1 MQSILHERYQDGD
14 SRIHRLDPRVKVVV
28 ALILIAGITL
38 TPARAGWAYPLLWG
52 LVVMLIAAGQLRVGR
67 VARQATLA
75 LPFAL
80 AAVTLLFTT
89 PGDPLVTVAGLTI
102 TGAGVIRFAAILAK
116 SWLAVQVALV
126 LAMTTPFTDLL
137 WALSQLRVPGTLIAI
152 TSFMYRYLFTLLD
165 EAERLIRARA
175 SRSGSL
181 VGRQSGGS
189 LLWRARIAGG
199 MIGNLFLRSYERS
212 ERVYAAML
220 SRGYAGQLRA
230 LDPPPLRWR
239 DAAQG
244 AIPVILLIIVELASV
259 LWVRRG

>member
-1 MQSILHERYQDGD
+1 MQTMLHERYQDGD
-14 SRIHRLDPRVKVVV
+14 SRLHRLDPRVKVVV

-38 TPARAGWAYPLLWG
+38 TPVHAGWAYPLLWG
-52 LVVMLIAAGQLRVGR
+52 VIGLVIAAGRLGVGR
-67 VARQATLA
+67 VARQASLA

-89 PGDPLVTVAGLTI
+89 PGDPLVSLAGVTI
-102 TGAGVIRFAAILAK
+102 TTAGAWRFAAVLAK

-137 WALSQLRVPGTLIAI
+137 WALSRLHVPGTLIAI
-152 TSFMYRYLFTLLD
+152 ISFMYRYLFTLRD

-175 SRSGSL
+175 SRSGS
-181 VGRQSGGS
+181 VSGQRSGGS
-189 LLWRARIAGG
+189 LIWRARIAGG

-230 LDPPPLRWR
+230 LDPPPLTWI
-239 DAAQG
+239 DVAQG
-244 AIPVILLIIVELASV
+244 AIPVIVLIIIELAS
-259 LWVRRG
+259 LLGG